1 MESLISNSLN
11 EKSVINNI
19 LSGTLNNLII
29 LEGRYGTGKSEFAK
43 QVARMITC
51 KNLTTQGYCCE
62 CDACTSELVYGINS
76 INVDIHFLN
85 MQKVSYSDMVNLVN
99 QCVNKIRT
107 NPEVYIFDE
116 FHLLDKS
123 AQELWLAET
132 SRLEDCYLIMT
143 TTDKKSVADGIIS
156 RSTQLP
162 MKLLAPLESKAL
174 MRHHYQGISNSV
186 SEAIIR
192 KIGGCPRE
200 LINMSKFY
208 SNSGMSDEEIL
219 EHLANVNQSEI
230 VLLLEALKNRSLFFD
245 RFRTVR
251 TLSSY
256 TVKTVIQDLMW
267 DYIGATDVE
276 RKDMTHFSEF
286 NEKQIIR
293 FLTESNVDPFLALM
307 SMFKAANVRM
317 LLNPEEEQDDM
328 YVPAVEPVRP
338 SKGTTSKKTRW

>member
-1 MESLISNSLN
+1 MKSLISNSLN

-19 LSGTLNNLII
+19 LARSLNKLIL

-43 QVARMITC
+43 QIARMITC
-51 KNLTTQGYCCE
+51 KNLTTSGYCNE
-62 CDACTSELVYGINS
+62 CDSCNSEFVYGINS

-85 MQKVSYSDMVNLVN
+85 MQKVQYSDMVTLVN

-123 AQELWLAET
+123 SQELWLAET

-156 RSTQLP
+156 RSIQLP
-162 MKLLAPLESKAL
+162 MKMLAPLECKAL
-174 MRHHYQGISNSV
+174 MREHYHNISNTV
-186 SEAIIR
+186 SEAIIK

-200 LINMSKFY
+200 LISMSQFY
-208 SNSGMSDEEIL
+208 ANSGMTDDEIH
-219 EHLANVNQSEI
+219 EHLSNVNQSEI
-230 VLLLEALKNRSLFFD
+230 VLLLEALKNRELFFD

-256 TVKTVIQDLMW
+256 TVKTVLQDLMW
-267 DYIGATDVE
+267 DYLGSTEVE
-276 RKDMTHFSEF
+276 RKALTHFSEF
-286 NEKQIIR
+286 SEKQIIR
-293 FLTESNVDPFLALM
+293 FLSESNVEPFLALM
-307 SMFKAANVRM
+307 SMFKAVNVRM
-317 LLNPEEEQDDM
+317 AISPQEEEGVSPTD
-328 YVPAVEPVRP
+328 VESAR
-338 SKGTTSKKTRW
+338 TSTESIQRKSRW